1 MKQLINSYNLLDKKV
16 TSGVFNNIN
25 KFCLEKINTPKCQK
39 FYDSL
44 LLKDDGYYQCPYGF
58 NCIKDGNEVHN
69 CILLRENYINKKM
82 QDKKNVEQ
90 KIFLKKEIDDII
102 KIDKENLQHV
112 NNSELLYKN
121 MSDFLHDITK
131 VNKMIDKYSK
141 AITKNGLVKKDI
153 SKLES
158 IYHLSD
164 FISKRIELYRMA
176 SNPEIIKTG
185 RKRKRNAYQLW
196 DIYRYI
202 FNDFCKESELN
213 IDMKIYNENHIEEN
227 DKGTFFNAND
237 SITILPYLIID
248 NAVKYSREK
257 STIKVRFYQ
266 NNDIL
271 KKMTISSIP
280 SYIIME
286 DPDKLIDRGYR
297 AANNTSKSSG
307 SGLGLNIANQICEY
321 NDINLKIKIG
331 IDESGKQKFVIILE
345 IMEDSND

>member
-1 MKQLINSYNLLDKKV
+1 MKRLINSYSLLDKKA
-16 TSGVFNNIN
+16 TDGVFNKIN
-25 KFCLEKINTPKCQK
+25 KFCLTKINTSKCQN
-39 FYDSL
+39 FYDNL
-44 LLKDDGYYQCPYGF
+44 LLKTDGIYQCPYGF

-69 CILLRENYINKKM
+69 CILLKENYINKKM
-82 QDKKNVEQ
+82 QNKKSVEQ
-90 KIFLKKEIDDII
+90 KIFSKKEIVDVIE
-102 KIDKENLQHV
+102 IDKENFQHV

-131 VNKMIDKYSK
+131 VNKMIDNYSK
-141 AITKNGLVKKDI
+141 AITKSNLAKKDV

-176 SNPEIIKTG
+176 SNSEIIKTG

-196 DIYRYI
+196 DIYRHV
-202 FNDFCKESELN
+202 FDDFCKENELV

-227 DKGTFFNAND
+227 NKGTFFNAND

-257 STIKVRFYQ
+257 STIKIRFYQ

-271 KKMTISSIP
+271 KKMTISSLP

-286 DPDKLIDRGYR
+286 NPSKLIERGYR
-297 AANNTSKSSG
+297 ATNNTSKSSG
-307 SGLGLNIANQICEY
+307 SGLGLNIASQICEY
-321 NDINLKIKIG
+321 NNINLKINIDA
-331 IDESGKQKFVIILE
+331 DESGKQKFVIILE
-345 IMEDSND
+345 VKDDLND